1 MNIRLYSRS
10 DPAPRR
16 SLRCLARCRWTVVAC
31 LAAGAFG
38 PWGCASAH
46 DLAAERHAKAVQ
58 ALLDLGAEVRDVD
71 DEIAHE
77 RGTFVSLF
85 REHFTHEG
93 HIEEQ
98 VLALIRDIQACF
110 LGLNNT
116 PISDEGLSPLTRLSD
131 LRLVNLYNTRI
142 TDQGLVVLARSQY
155 VRLLTLNWTRITD
168 HGLVAL
174 ESMPSL
180 RMLYLGDTS
189 ITDQG
194 LTHLAKL
201 SQLEALKFTRLPV
214 TDDGLKLLAT
224 MPRLRFLG
232 LNETHVTDSGLTHL
246 DGLPKLGYLD
256 VQGTVI
262 SESAIEEFQKRH
274 PNCHVVR

>member
-1 MNIRLYSRS
+1 MNIRLYSHF
-10 DPAPRR
+10 DQNPPGAPGW
-16 SLRCLARCRWTVVAC
+16 LKRCGWLVVA
-31 LAAGAFG
+31 LLVAGAFG

-58 ALLDLGAEVRDVD
+58 ALLDLGAEVRDVE

-77 RGTFVSLF
+77 RGTFVILF

-131 LRLVNLYNTRI
+131 LRVVNLYNTRI

-168 HGLVAL
+168 DGLVAL
-174 ESMPSL
+174 ETMPSL

-189 ITDQG
+189 ITDRG
-194 LTHLAKL
+194 VTHLAKM

-214 TDDGLKLLAT
+214 TDDGLQLLAA

-232 LNETHVTDSGLTHL
+232 LNETHVTDAGLTHL
-246 DGLPKLGYLD
+246 DGFPKLGYLD

-262 SESAIEEFQKRH
+262 SESAIEEFQKWH
-274 PNCHVVR
+274 PKCHVVR